1 VTEFPGIETSMH
13 RRVRTAI
20 IGAGPFG
27 LSVAAHAPD
36 AVVFGASMQT
46 WRTDMQ
52 PDMLLWSAWDDT
64 SLCAPSGR
72 GTIDEWARETGR
84 SPQQPLPLS
93 TFLEYAAWFDQE
105 FVEHPHEREVA
116 LVTATNRGLKL
127 ETVDGIVVEAERAV
141 IAVGAQPFRHAPDP
155 LARLVGN
162 GVQHASAALGY
173 RSFRDRRVVIVGAG
187 QGGLE
192 AAAKL
197 AQAGTAG
204 VEVITR
210 GAIRWFAGREP
221 TSRGPVGRRIHMI
234 AYPSVGY
241 GPPIFNRLATAPRLL
256 ERSPETVRRMITR
269 RALRAGGPP
278 WIRPL
283 FDGHVFT
290 TTHVE
295 VTGAEVRCGE
305 LRLLLSDG
313 SERRCDDVLLATG
326 YRFALDRLRFL
337 DPPLGRGV
345 KVSRGWPVLD
355 ACFRS
360 TERRLLFVGFPAEGR
375 FGPTARFI
383 LGTRFTCDRVRAV
396 V

>member
-1 VTEFPGIETSMH
+1 MH

-36 AVVFGASMQT
+36 AVVFGSSMQT
-46 WRTDMQ
+46 WRTDMP
-52 PDMLLWSAWDDT
+52 PDMLLRSAWDET

-105 FVEHPHEREVA
+105 FVRHPREREVA
-116 LVTATNRGLKL
+116 SAAATDGGLKL
-127 ETVDGIVVEAERAV
+127 ETVDGIVVEAEQAV

-155 LARLVGN
+155 LAALVGN
-162 GVQHASAALGY
+162 GVQHVSAALGY

-192 AAAKL
+192 TAAKL

-210 GAIRWFAGREP
+210 GAIRWFADREP
-221 TSRGPVGRRIHMI
+221 TTRRGPVARRIHRI

-241 GPPIFNRLATAPRLL
+241 GPPIFNRLATAPSLL
-256 ERSPETVRRMITR
+256 ERTPETLRRTITR
-269 RALRAGGPP
+269 RALRAGGSP
-278 WIRPL
+278 WISPL

-295 VTGAEVRCGE
+295 VIGAEVRSGE
-305 LRLLLSDG
+305 LRLRLSDG

-326 YRFALDRLRFL
+326 YRFALDRLGFM
-337 DPPLGRGV
+337 DPPLAAGV
-345 KVSRGWPVLD
+345 RVSRGWPVLD

-360 TERRLLFVGFPAEGR
+360 TDRRLLFVGFPAEGR
-375 FGPTARFI
+375 FGPTARFV
-383 LGTRFTCDRVRAV
+383 LGTRFTCDRVRAIV
-396 V
+396 